1 MKNQKKS
8 SASEGESASGGVRT
22 ARHSEGRA
30 RPADHRPIVSLLT
43 DFGHQDPFV
52 GIMKGVILSL
62 CPEAILVDLCHE
74 TPAFNILG
82 GSFLLQ
88 SAVRFFPAGT
98 IHVAV
103 VDPGVGGPRRPI
115 LARIG
120 QHVFV
125 APDNGLLSYPM
136 AGGTVHSV
144 RAITASK
151 YLLHPV
157 SATFH
162 GRDVFAPVAGHL
174 AWGVPPEQLGPE
186 ISDAVRLAMP
196 HPQQDASGALRGVVL
211 WVDRFGNCITNLT
224 QEELGKLA
232 EVEGQRVQIRINGR
246 PLGPLVGSFGEAGE
260 GGRGAIIGS
269 TGYLELFSN
278 RGSLASE
285 RALRLGASI
294 CVEWEREREAGRVFR
309 KKRG

>member
-1 MKNQKKS
+1 MKNQKKC
-8 SASEGESASGGVRT
+8 SALERESAPGGGRLT
-22 ARHSEGRA
+22 RHGEGKA
-30 RPADHRPIVSLLT
+30 PSADPRPIVTLLT

-115 LARIG
+115 VARIG
-120 QHVFV
+120 QQIFV

-136 AGGTVHSV
+136 AAGTVHSV
-144 RAITASK
+144 REITASK

-174 AWGVPPEQLGPE
+174 AWGVPPERLGPE
-186 ISDAVRLAMP
+186 IADAVCLAIP
-196 HPQQDASGALRGVVL
+196 HPQRDASGALRGVVL
-211 WVDRFGNCITNLT
+211 WVDRFGNCVTNLT
-224 QEELGKLA
+224 QAELGELA
-232 EVEGQRVQIRINGR
+232 EVGGERVQIRIDGR
-246 PLGPLVGSFGEAGE
+246 QLGPMVGSFGEAGG

-269 TGYLELFSN
+269 TGHLELFSN
-278 RGSLASE
+278 QGDLASE
-285 RALRLGASI
+285 WGLSLGASI
-294 CVEWEREREAGRVFR
+294 CVEWERESDAGCVLG
-309 KKRG
+309 KR